1 MEVYPDIRVRLDSES
16 LVFVA
21 KDIEADD
28 IVEYLAR
35 DGDVRCE
42 PGAARARVA
51 ARSDPDAA
59 R

>member
-42 PGAARARVA
+42 PAARARVA

-59 R
+59 H